1 MRRKWL
7 RVAVLGACTTLAG
20 LLLWGRLGADKDG
33 IAEVLAGRS
42 EVLPG
47 RFIEV
52 PCSEDYDSQRRF
64 EGTRCGG
71 DGGEGSVVTPS
82 GSSHCGSAVT
92 NLTSVHQDVSTIP
105 GLAQWIK
112 DPALLRAMVK
122 IADASQILRC
132 CCCGCGRLLHLQFYP

>member
-20 LLLWGRLGADKDG
+20 LLLWGRLGADEDG

-92 NLTSVHQDVSTIP
+92 NPTSVHEDAGSIP
-105 GLAQWIK
+105 GLAQWVK
-112 DPALLRAMVK
+112 DPAWLW
-122 IADASQILRC
+122 LRC
-132 CCCGCGRLLHLQFYP
+132 RPAAVALI